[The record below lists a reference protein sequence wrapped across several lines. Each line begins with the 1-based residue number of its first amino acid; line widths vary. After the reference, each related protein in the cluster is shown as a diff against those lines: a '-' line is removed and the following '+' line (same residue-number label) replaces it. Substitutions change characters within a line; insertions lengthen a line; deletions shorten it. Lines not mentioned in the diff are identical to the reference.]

1 MIIKKLYLW
10 VPVAAFLVLMQSA
23 YAAPLSLI
31 PGYPDVS
38 GNINVAYTYWA
49 ADQCWNNAHTAS
61 GTCTGTGGSYKN
73 SNGVRYNSGGTLNF
87 TSADGIM
94 FMNDTGSGF
103 EGFTGTYSV
112 VAKFDVNGNFVS
124 TGSSLTITNS
134 STINSV
140 HYAGSSSTT
149 SIAPGT
155 LLSSTSLYGFNF
167 NGIDAA
173 GGFELRANYLGG
185 ALASLGYTFAG
196 ASENPIT
203 LSTGALTGNTSWTTA
218 NMMQHNFSGY
228 GSTNTWVPIPA
239 AVWLFGSGMFGLAGF
254 ARRRGRKS
262 A

>member
-1 MIIKKLYLW
+1 MRINRLYLW
-10 VPVAAFLVLMQSA
+10 APVAAFLVLMQSA

-38 GNINVAYTYWA
+38 GNINVGYTYWA
-49 ADQCWNNAHTAS
+49 ADQCWNNAHTLS

-73 SNGVRYNSGGTLNF
+73 LNGVRYNAGGTLHF

-94 FMNDTGSGF
+94 FMNDTGTGF

-134 STINSV
+134 STINTV

-155 LLSSTSLYGFNF
+155 LLSSISLFGFNF
-167 NGIDAA
+167 AGTGAA
-173 GGFELRANYLGG
+173 GGFEFQANYLSG
-185 ALASLGYTFAG
+185 ALASLGYTLAG
-196 ASENPIT
+196 AKENPIT
-203 LSTGALTGNTSWTTA
+203 ISSGAVGSTTDWTTA
-218 NMMQHNFSGY
+218 NMMKHNFSGY

-239 AVWLFGSGMFGLAGF
+239 AVWLFGSGVLGLAAF
-254 ARRRGRKS
+254 VRRRNKS
-262 A
+262 L